1 VTLLAPAVRL
11 IVGIITRKI
20 LDADDYFVERKSSA
34 VFHSESMRR
43 ERIKARPRIVTYA
56 LKRCVSASC
65 RLKLVT
71 RPRSVF
77 IRSFASSGNLHTV
90 VGEREREREREI
102 SQRELIRKD
111 KTGNSLGIF
120 GKSSGKV
127 RCSLR
132 SPIGDC
138 RKQTIIDGCSDVRD
152 MREK

>member
-1 VTLLAPAVRL
+1 MRISELSAEISNAPA
-11 IVGIITRKI
+11 
-20 LDADDYFVERKSSA
+20 ER
-34 VFHSESMRR
+34 FHSFVRQQR
-43 ERIKARPRIVTYA
+43 KPAHGRWR
-56 LKRCVSASC
+56 
-65 RLKLVT
+65 
-71 RPRSVF
+71 
-77 IRSFASSGNLHTV
+77 
-90 VGEREREREREI
+90 EREREREREI